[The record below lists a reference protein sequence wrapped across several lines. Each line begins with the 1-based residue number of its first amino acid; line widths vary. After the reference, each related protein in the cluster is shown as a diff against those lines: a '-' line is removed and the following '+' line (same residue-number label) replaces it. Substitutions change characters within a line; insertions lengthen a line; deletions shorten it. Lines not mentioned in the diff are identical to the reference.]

1 MKKTLAAVAVLG
13 AFAGSAIAADVTL
26 YGVVDTGVGYN
37 HTDFDGLSEDT
48 DSFAMKS
55 GQQSGSRW
63 GLKGAE
69 ELGNGLTV
77 GFILES
83 GFDSDTGS
91 TSNEDRLFNR
101 EASLYLQGGFGRLG
115 FGRIGAFNNG
125 QSSWA
130 KIGMINAFGTSS
142 WGGYT
147 TQVGNVM
154 STAGQWDNTIA
165 YETPNFAGFQVF
177 AQYSMGNTMDSVV
190 AVDET
195 TSDGHENESDA
206 DRYYAIGATYKN
218 GPVAV
223 YFAVDSVNYKSFG
236 PTLSGDVDDSLTVTL
251 GGSYDFEVA
260 KVYLGA
266 QYFDE
271 VKLSSIGGVI
281 QEVTANASKVKGYG
295 ISLTADAPVAGGK
308 LMAGL
313 SYTDAEAADSES
325 QANQDFELQRYGVS
339 VGYDYPFSKRTDVY
353 AVAGWMQDSVDWTK
367 TTSNDLSAYSL
378 YVGLRHKF

>member
-26 YGVVDTGVGYN
+26 YGILDTGVGYN

-69 ELGNGLTV
+69 DLGNGLTV

-83 GFDSDTGS
+83 GFDSDTGASSKS
-91 TSNEDRLFNR
+91 TNLFNR

-115 FGRIGAFNNG
+115 FGRIGAINNG

-147 TQVGNVM
+147 TQIGNVM
-154 STAGQWDNTIA
+154 STAGQWDNMIA

-177 AQYSMGNTMDSVV
+177 AQYSMGNTTGDTT
-190 AVDET
+190 AV
-195 TSDGHENESDA
+195 ENESSA

-218 GPVAV
+218 GPVAL
-223 YFAVDSVNYKSFG
+223 YLAVDSTNYKSLG
-236 PTLSGDVDDSLTVTL
+236 LADVDDSLTVTL

-271 VKLSSIGGVI
+271 VKLSSIGGVV
-281 QEVTANASKVKGYG
+281 QDVKAAWVTGGIASKVKGYG

-313 SYTDAEAADSES
+313 SFTDAEAADSEA
-325 QANQDFELQRYGVS
+325 QANQDFEIQRYGVS

-353 AVAGWMQDSVDWTK
+353 AAAGWMQDSVDWTK
-367 TTSNDLSAYSL
+367 TTSNDISAYSL

>member
-26 YGVVDTGVGYN
+26 YGIVDTGVGYN

-69 ELGNGLTV
+69 DLGNGLTV

-83 GFDSDTGS
+83 GFDSDTGASSKS
-91 TSNEDRLFNR
+91 TNLFNR

-115 FGRIGAFNNG
+115 FGRIGAINNG

-147 TQVGNVM
+147 TQIGNVM
-154 STAGQWDNTIA
+154 STAGQWDNMIA

-177 AQYSMGNTMDSVV
+177 AQYSMGNTTGDTT
-190 AVDET
+190 AV
-195 TSDGHENESDA
+195 ENESSA

-218 GPVAV
+218 GPVAL
-223 YFAVDSVNYKSFG
+223 YLAVDSTNYKSLG
-236 PTLSGDVDDSLTVTL
+236 LADVDDSLTVTL

-281 QEVTANASKVKGYG
+281 QEVSADASKVKGYG

-313 SYTDAEAADSES
+313 SFTDAEAADSEA
-325 QANQDFELQRYGVS
+325 QANQDFEIQRYGVS

-367 TTSNDLSAYSL
+367 TTSNDLSAYSV